1 MAVHTQAFV
10 DWCESLLLF
19 PVSRLECTPG
29 QAAHFHKVL
38 LAQQCLKGSASQAH
52 QIDVIIRKAHSLR
65 VLDQQAHSSFFSNLS
80 QTQKTLDIY

>member
-10 DWCESLLLF
+10 DWCESLLLS

-52 QIDVIIRKAHSLR
+52 QIDVIIRRTHSLR
-65 VLDQQAHSSFFSNLS
+65 VPGRLTQQSL
-80 QTQKTLDIY
+80 L